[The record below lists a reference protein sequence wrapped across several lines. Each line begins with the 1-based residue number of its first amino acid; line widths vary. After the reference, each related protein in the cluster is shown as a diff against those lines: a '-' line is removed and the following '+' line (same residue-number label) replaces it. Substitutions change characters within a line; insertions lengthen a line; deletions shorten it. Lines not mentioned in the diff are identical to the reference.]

1 MIKKES
7 QNIEETQQQ
16 DLSSSTEK
24 TLSDQGINIDKLP
37 RLIFNKNLSIFFN
50 KDFSYISLLPII
62 PIDKIDSLFKLYNI
76 QYSKEEII
84 SKIKEYKLIQE
95 SRIDKICEIN
105 NIKIQNSRGN
115 ITIIDNNFNNS
126 CIELSKTSNDALQII
141 ADKISLG
148 LFNNKLLYQY
158 EKSSEYENMIYA
170 IAKFKSDENI
180 IIKSDYHNLC

>member
-37 RLIFNKNLSIFFN
+37 RLIFSKNLSIFFN

-105 NIKIQNSRGN
+105 NIKI
-115 ITIIDNNFNNS
+115 
-126 CIELSKTSNDALQII
+126 
-141 ADKISLG
+141 
-148 LFNNKLLYQY
+148 
-158 EKSSEYENMIYA
+158 
-170 IAKFKSDENI
+170 
-180 IIKSDYHNLC
+180 

>member
-24 TLSDQGINIDKLP
+24 TLSDLGINIDKLP
-37 RLIFNKNLSIFFN
+37 RLIFSKNLSIFFN

-158 EKSSEYENMIYA
+158 EKSSEY
-170 IAKFKSDENI
+170 
-180 IIKSDYHNLC
+180 